1 MDRTH
6 HRTGLINWIALLLAA
21 AIAEGIARLAAS
33 TLGELTAVFLL
44 LGGLVALVTWF
55 QMRLEAR
62 EETEQLEMED
72 LARRRADSSLFAE
85 SAADAFPARRARLS
99 FERWIVP
106 TFTVLLFIAQCSA
119 LYWFYGRITNW
130 VNPHVEDGS
139 LAAASFAALGL
150 VLLLIGLYS
159 GKLARYAGI
168 RLLRAGAAHLVL
180 GGLVSFA
187 SAATAI
193 ATFAGYPRW
202 DRHVTI
208 AGLVILGL
216 IALETLFA
224 LVFEAYRPKVRGREE
239 RVLFESR
246 LVGILSQPTGIF
258 STAAQALDYQFGFK
272 VSDTWFYRFLESAVV
287 WLILAQAGALL
298 LSTTIVVID
307 PGEQALHERFGRH
320 VRILDPGLH
329 LKFPWPIDAV
339 ERHNTR
345 AVQSFNVGFVPDPD
359 LEKENTVLWTR
370 AHYKVE
376 FNMLVASREQVTTPS
391 DSDQTVPANLLT
403 VSIPVQFVVTNLLEW
418 GYNHAEPARL
428 LEQIANR
435 EVVRYLASVDVDTVM
450 SHGRGEA
457 ASELRRRI
465 QSESINAQLG
475 TEIIFIGL
483 QDIHP
488 PIGNKEIRVAAS
500 YEQVIGAEQEKES
513 KILGA
518 EGYANELLPAARA
531 SVARTVNQ
539 AKADAAVLI
548 NDAEGRASRFN
559 HQVTAFRAARDVYP
573 ARNYLETL
581 RTALANTRKYVV
593 LPTNTHDVVSID
605 LTEKIRR
612 DILDLNLDP
621 VNRPADPK

>member
-1 MDRTH
+1 M
-6 HRTGLINWIALLLAA
+6 
-21 AIAEGIARLAAS
+21 
-33 TLGELTAVFLL
+33 
-44 LGGLVALVTWF
+44 
-55 QMRLEAR
+55 
-62 EETEQLEMED
+62 
-72 LARRRADSSLFAE
+72 
-85 SAADAFPARRARLS
+85 
-99 FERWIVP
+99 
-106 TFTVLLFIAQCSA
+106 VL
-119 LYWFYGRITNW
+119 
-130 VNPHVEDGS
+130 
-139 LAAASFAALGL
+139 
-150 VLLLIGLYS
+150 
-159 GKLARYAGI
+159 
-168 RLLRAGAAHLVL
+168 
-180 GGLVSFA
+180 
-187 SAATAI
+187 
-193 ATFAGYPRW
+193 
-202 DRHVTI
+202 
-208 AGLVILGL
+208 LGL
-216 IALETLFA
+216 IALETLFS

-246 LVGILSQPTGIF
+246 LVGVLSQPTGIF

-272 VSDTWFYRFLESAVV
+272 VSDTWFYRFLESAFV
-287 WLILAQAGALL
+287 WLILAQTSALL

-320 VRILDPGLH
+320 VRILEPGLH
-329 LKFPWPIDAV
+329 LKLPWPIDAV

-376 FNMLVASREQVTTPS
+376 FNLLVASREQVTTPS

-418 GYNHAEPARL
+418 GYNHTEPARL

-435 EVVRYLASVDVDTVM
+435 EVVRYLASVDIDTVM

-457 ASELRRRI
+457 AAELRRRI
-465 QSESINAQLG
+465 QSESITAKLG

-488 PIGNKEIRVAAS
+488 PIGNKEIRVAAA

-513 KILGA
+513 KILTA

-539 AKADAAVLI
+539 ARADAAVQV